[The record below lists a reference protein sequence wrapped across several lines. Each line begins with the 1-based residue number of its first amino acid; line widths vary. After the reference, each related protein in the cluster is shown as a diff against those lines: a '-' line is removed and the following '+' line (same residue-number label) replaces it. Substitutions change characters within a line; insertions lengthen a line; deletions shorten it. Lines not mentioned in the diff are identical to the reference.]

1 MIKSLFEP
9 AIWKGMDNKYPGV
22 KKKISKVAKKDTS
35 VIAS

>member
-22 KKKISKVAKKDTS
+22 KKKSKVAKKDTS
-35 VIAS
+35 DIAS